1 METITQSEQ
10 IVQLYSDVYNNN
22 QPIFRI
28 QNAIWL
34 NSLRIQSLAD
44 FKKLGL
50 PTKKSER
57 YKYTNLEPF
66 FAKPYSFML
75 TPSKID
81 LDTSEVFKC
90 DVPELGTHN
99 VLLLNGFF
107 YHNNSINGELPG
119 GIWIGSLKKAINE
132 KPELVEKYL
141 NKIAT
146 NDDGLIALNSALFLD
161 GLFVYVPKGTT
172 LDKPLQVINVL
183 LSESDLF
190 VTQRNLIVLEDNA
203 HANLVFCDHTLTS
216 KNYFTN
222 SLTEIFIGE
231 GSNLDFNNL
240 QNEHDE
246 AGRVSSIFVN
256 QERSSSVNSSTIT
269 LHSGLV
275 RNNIKIKL
283 DGEGAEN
290 TTSGLFLTD
299 KTQHVDNYVFVEHA
313 KPHCTSN
320 QMFKGVLDD
329 QSTGAFN
336 GRILVNRDAQ
346 KTAAYQKNSNLL
358 LTSEAKMNTRPQ
370 LEIYADDVKCSH
382 GATVGQ
388 LDQEALFYMQA
399 RGIGK
404 KEARLLLMYA
414 FAHEIIQNI
423 KIDNLR
429 FRIDEMVNKRLRGE
443 LSRCHNCAIHCN

>member
-1 METITQSEQ
+1 M
-10 IVQLYSDVYNNN
+10 YS
-22 QPIFRI
+22 F
-28 QNAIWL
+28 L
-34 NSLRIQSLAD
+34 ND
-44 FKKLGL
+44 TDKKLTNILLCTLAFAIIVCIRPLNGL
-50 PTKKSER
+50 ILFIIPALIPTHFFKEKIKWQIKTSHAFIIILICAVLINQFHIL
-57 YKYTNLEPF
+57 YIQTNSFIPYTYTNETFYFQHPKFLE
-66 FAKPYSFML
+66 
-75 TPSKID
+75 
-81 LDTSEVFKC
+81 
-90 DVPELGTHN
+90 
-99 VLLLNGFF
+99 VLFSYN
-107 YHNNSINGELPG
+107 
-119 GIWIGSLKKAINE
+119 A
-132 KPELVEKYL
+132 
-141 NKIAT
+141 
-146 NDDGLIALNSALFLD
+146 
-161 GLFVYVPKGTT
+161 GLFVYVPKGIT

-190 VTQRNLIVLEDNA
+190 VTQRNLVVLEENA

-216 KNYFTN
+216 KNFFTN
-222 SLTEIFIGE
+222 SLTEIFVGE
-231 GSNLDFNNL
+231 GSNLEFNNL

-246 AGRVSSIFVN
+246 AGRVSSIFVH
-256 QERSSSVNSSTIT
+256 QGRSSSINSTTIT

-275 RNNIKIKL
+275 RNNVKIKL

-299 KTQHVDNYVFVEHA
+299 KTQHVDNFVFVEHA

-336 GRILVNRDAQ
+336 GRILVDRDAQ

-423 KIDNLR
+423 KIENLR

-443 LSRCHNCAIHCN
+443 LSRCHNCAVHRN